1 MQSPKSLQSTSTNT
15 PDKWNPEADH
25 LWKSGKKQ
33 AAISLVLKSINE
45 SQGPRPPRHPGM
57 QFCYYLFLLNDYAS
71 AEKYLKILSEAYE
84 DDAEIIENY
93 AVILSRLKKNWPE
106 VVRLLQRVIELKPES
121 INAWDGLTNALRMTG
136 DFDAAA
142 HAGTR
147 ALQMKEVAATPPQGW
162 ELPSMNPQQYDQR
175 RNGIDVIAFSL
186 FGKHPRYLR
195 GALRNTLL
203 TPDLYP
209 GWTVRFYLDESVPGT
224 LVTMLSDQGAEIV
237 HMPNGQTMRQKLG
250 WRFAVANDPAVRRF
264 AVRDVDSV
272 ISYREARAVEDWTIS
287 DRWFHVMRDWW
298 THTELILAGMWGG
311 RAGVLPD
318 LTEMLI
324 RYQPAAKETPNVDQW
339 FLREKVWGYV
349 RQSCFTHDR
358 FFNLPET
365 KRWPTGDPPGTL
377 HVGQDEFT
385 ANRTHQEQQLGPW
398 LDRISK

>member
-1 MQSPKSLQSTSTNT
+1 
-15 PDKWNPEADH
+15 
-25 LWKSGKKQ
+25 
-33 AAISLVLKSINE
+33 
-45 SQGPRPPRHPGM
+45 PGM

-93 AVILSRLKKNWPE
+93 AVVLSRLKKNWPE

-121 INAWDGLTNALRMTG
+121 INAWDGLANALRMTG
-136 DFDAAA
+136 DLDAAV

-147 ALQMKEVAATPPQGW
+147 ALQMKDEAATPPEGW
-162 ELPSMNPQQYDQR
+162 ELPSMNPQQYDQQR
-175 RNGIDVIAFSL
+175 DGTDIIAFSL

-195 GALRNTLL
+195 GALRNALL
-203 TPDLYP
+203 APDLFP
-209 GWTVRFYLDESVPGT
+209 GWQLRFYLDDSVPARFVQT
-224 LVTMLSDQGAEIV
+224 LTERNAEIV
-237 HMPNGQTMRQKLG
+237 QMPSGQTMRQKLG
-250 WRFAVANDPAVRRF
+250 WRFAVAHDPAVRRF

-272 ISYREARAVEDWTIS
+272 LSYREARAVEAWINS

-324 RYQPAAKETPNVDQW
+324 QYQPKAKETPNVDQW

-349 RQSCFTHDR
+349 RQSCLTHDR
-358 FFNLPET
+358 LFNLQKT
-365 KRWPTGDPPGTL
+365 DRWPVDAPPASI

-385 ANRTHQEQQLGPW
+385 SNRTHQEQQLGPW
-398 LDRISK
+398 LDRIPK